1 MLSIELTMLHL
12 HEGGKRTLIKMMT
25 RPAAENK
32 SERMILADNLPMAVK
47 LFVATYFPEKSIAFA
62 GMMTTSKGVMYVT
75 TLSDGTQAGF
85 NENGSCVLVDC
96 GMEAVPAGLIPT
108 SVEAFV
114 SFFHPGLSITK
125 VEKTA
130 NGHEVTLSNHVTM
143 KVNDLKNVA

>member
-1 MLSIELTMLHL
+1 MVSALVKMIT
-12 HEGGKRTLIKMMT
+12 RT
-25 RPAAENK
+25 AAENK
-32 SERMILADNLPMAVK
+32 SEKMMFADNLPMAVK
-47 LFVATYFPEKSIAFA
+47 LFVTNNFPNKSIAFA
-62 GMMTTSKGVMYVT
+62 GIMTTSKGVMYVT
-75 TLSDGTQAGF
+75 TLNDGTQVGF
-85 NENGSCVLVDC
+85 NGNGSCVLVDC